1 MAGVKKKALNGS
13 AWRRSR
19 DGMRPISPV
28 ILTRAAASTD
38 GRPIRMA
45 PERSAASS
53 RYRER
58 ARVRTKLMA

>member
-1 MAGVKKKALNGS
+1 MKKKALNGS

-19 DGMRPISPV
+19 VGMRPISPV
-28 ILTRAAASTD
+28 ILTSADASSD

-53 RYRER
+53 VTER
-58 ARVRTKLMA
+58 ARVSRKLIA